1 MGEVKKR
8 RKRLDLAE
16 PTETLRMIIEG
27 GKVRIKTVSR
37 DKYARALSRVHQG
50 PESITKKVKKQTK

>member
-8 RKRLDLAE
+8 GKRFDSSK
-16 PTETLRMIIEG
+16 PTKTLRMIIEG

-50 PESITKKVKKQTK
+50 PELIGEKMKKQTK